1 LDGRHLGVATGAE
14 PDRAPT
20 CAAGDAVA
28 GQVNVEL
35 SGENRGGVV
44 DEDDGAVQEL
54 FRALQDEVAACSQG
68 EPVARTRP
76 PAAATA
82 IVAPVLEN

>member
-1 LDGRHLGVATGAE
+1 M
-14 PDRAPT
+14 
-20 CAAGDAVA
+20 
-28 GQVNVEL
+28 
-35 SGENRGGVV
+35 V

-68 EPVARTRP
+68 ELVARTGP

-82 IVAPVLEN
+82 IVALVLEN

>member
-1 LDGRHLGVATGAE
+1 LDGRHLGVVAGAE
-14 PDRAPT
+14 PDRTPT
-20 CAAGDAVA
+20 CAAAGPVA

-35 SGENRGGVV
+35 SGDNLRLGDGTSCDDVV
-44 DEDDGAVQEL
+44 GWWTWTTVL
-54 FRALQDEVAACSQG
+54 CGSQG